1 MSRVLLAAFSF
12 FFVLEAAA
20 ASAQTVAVAPFEG
33 RRSAAVE
40 RLVGRALSDRA
51 EVVSRSDDR
60 AAARRAGVSGTDA
73 AGVEALASDVGAQ
86 IVVQGSVS
94 GPRRRP
100 RVELVFRAAD
110 GFELARGQ
118 SQVSRGRRGQRAFAR
133 DVEQLFERASTEL
146 EAMQAQP
153 EPEPEPVY
161 EAAATDDTAPVE
173 APAEPGEN
181 DGLAIVAVTAGV
193 IVRTRSADVALA
205 SGGNRGY
212 ELASG
217 VYPEITVAAEARPFA
232 AESHLGRGLF
242 LDASFAHSVGLASE
256 TASGG
261 TMVETTNFVRFSAGA
276 GFLFPI
282 DSVVELGVAFGGGYD
297 GYHLGTNVVLPTAE
311 YGWLRPGA
319 RARFRFLNDETLVL
333 DAGVG
338 YRAVLG
344 VGELATSFGEQ
355 VDAHG
360 FDIGVGLGGNLIT
373 ALDLGLT
380 WGVRF
385 DYVGYWM
392 SFAGAAADEA
402 ATSGVESSVRFTFV
416 AGWSFR

>member
-1 MSRVLLAAFSF
+1 MGRGVVILGHVVFVLPYVFLSLGDPFRKWDTRHATIAAALGAPPRRTCGAIRLPMLLAP
-12 FFVLEAAA
+12 VLTAAA
-20 ASAQTVAVAPFEG
+20 
-33 RRSAAVE
+33 
-40 RLVGRALSDRA
+40 VGF
-51 EVVSRSDDR
+51 
-60 AAARRAGVSGTDA
+60 GVSVGQYLPTLLI
-73 AGVEALASDVGAQ
+73 GGGRVQTLTTEA
-86 IVVQGSVS
+86 
-94 GPRRRP
+94 
-100 RVELVFRAAD
+100 
-110 GFELARGQ
+110 
-118 SQVSRGRRGQRAFAR
+118 
-133 DVEQLFERASTEL
+133 
-146 EAMQAQP
+146 
-153 EPEPEPVY
+153 
-161 EAAATDDTAPVE
+161 
-173 APAEPGEN
+173 
-181 DGLAIVAVTAGV
+181 
-193 IVRTRSADVALA
+193 VALA

-319 RARFRFLNDETLVL
+319 RARFRFLNDETLVR